1 MFPIIILP
9 NLAAWAQQLASLV
22 PLAALLEF
30 VDLQQKLHVFELSGF
45 TPAWSWALTPE
56 GARLILSD
64 EDSSDACCLDR
75 PARAPMLHCMDCKF
89 GNFYPCS
96 APTTTRHYLKSTTP
110 CVKLANHWPNVLS
123 PQARKHR
130 LELVVVRRS
139 PPTGKKPSNWM
150 LHVLQGDTSASL
162 RITLVLGWALWLGLG
177 CLSILSG
184 LYVAAAYLIILPVT
198 GAAVHFRV
206 VGQARQLLAM
216 EEPGEIDRLIV
227 ATNSVNST
235 DWYAFYGP
243 SDTVNGLLN
252 RPLMRAE
259 RPAHPRIAAWT
270 IRGCAAAQ
278 WGLVIASCVMQ
289 GWDAFA
295 VTSWIA
301 FCSLVGTYI
310 YPPERAVQ
318 DWLSL
323 VCRVDLVTIKATF
336 SSRRAMLAALVHL
349 NPDQENTE
357 WLDPILSKTHQERKD
372 WEAAV
377 LSYSKSQPTQVSERD
392 YWYKFVR
399 EGVAMGVR
407 LQNEI
412 KTLRFNEKK
421 SC

>member
-1 MFPIIILP
+1 MSPIITLP
-9 NLAAWAQQLASLV
+9 GLALWGQQLASLI

-45 TPAWSWALTPE
+45 NPPWSWALTPE
-56 GARLILSD
+56 GAKLILSD

-96 APTTTRHYLKSTTP
+96 APTTTRYYLKHTTP
-110 CVKLANHWPNVLS
+110 RIKLSNHWPNGLS
-123 PQARKHR
+123 PRARKHR

-139 PPTGKKPSNWM
+139 PPTGKKTNVILRALKGCIS
-150 LHVLQGDTSASL
+150 TSL
-162 RITLVLGWALWLGLG
+162 RLTLAIGWALWLGLL
-177 CLSILSG
+177 CFSVLSG
-184 LYVAAAYLIILPVT
+184 LYVAAAYLVIIPVT
-198 GAAVHFRV
+198 GVAVHFRV
-206 VGQARQLLAM
+206 VGEARQLLATD
-216 EEPGEIDRLIV
+216 EPGEIDRQVV
-227 ATNSVNST
+227 ATNSVNGT

-243 SDTVNGLLN
+243 SDTVNALLN
-252 RPLMRAE
+252 RPLLRAG
-259 RPAHPRIAAWT
+259 RPAHPRIAAWI
-270 IRGCAAAQ
+270 IRGCAASQ
-278 WGLVIASCVMQ
+278 WGLIVASCVMQ

-295 VTSWIA
+295 VTSWIT
-301 FCSLVGTYI
+301 FCALVGTYI
-310 YPPERAVQ
+310 YPPEQAVQ
-318 DWLSL
+318 DWLSM

-377 LSYSKSQPTQVSERD
+377 LSYSKSQPAQVSERD

-399 EGVAMGVR
+399 EGVSMGG
-407 LQNEI
+407 
-412 KTLRFNEKK
+412 
-421 SC
+421 